1 MGDQQSSDNV
11 MDFTETM
18 QPQQQQQQFKR
29 SPLSGKKV
37 HLYIIYQLE
46 ILYYR

>member
-37 HLYIIYQLE
+37 YIIFVHY
-46 ILYYR
+46 ISA